1 MLSLTPIFLKL
12 GCCIPAKY
20 FVTAFCVCVLLCP
33 AAAAQNKIGLTD
45 VTREVKIDFQHH
57 SPLTPERHLHLFMG
71 SGLAW
76 IDHDRDDWPDLYFC
90 QGAAFSKLKDSEPLR
105 SDQLFR
111 NRSGVFQNITA
122 LAGLRNVDYSMGTA
136 VGDYDND
143 GFQDLYVSSYGP
155 NHLYRNNGDG
165 TWSEVTS
172 QPALNDPRYGS
183 SCTWADVD
191 GDGDL
196 DLYVANYLRLPPDD
210 YPLCSHEEG
219 GKRYPGGC
227 HPRYQKHEF
236 DILYRNNGDGEFA
249 DISEEAGLLSETAR
263 AGLGVFVFDS
273 DDDGDL
279 DFYVANDTVH
289 NQLWINSGKGNFT
302 DDALLTG
309 VAVNGFGVA
318 EAGMGVNGGDVD
330 GDGRIDLFVTNYFN
344 ETNTLYRNDGIA
356 YTDVTAEF
364 GLGAASKQRL
374 GFGTS
379 FLDVNN
385 DGWLDIFVAN
395 GHVQS
400 YPPELEK
407 HTPFAQL
414 PQLFLNQNG
423 RRFEEVSTEAG
434 SYFQQKVVGRASA
447 VADFN
452 RDGRMDIAVQ
462 HLNGAPAIL
471 KNESELDQKSVVL
484 ELIGTQSDRDAIGAR
499 IEAKLGDRMIVRVCN
514 GSTSYLASDE
524 RRTVVGIG
532 THESLESVTVR
543 WPGGR
548 RESWSS
554 LGTMGVHKLIEGRGI
569 VK

>member
-1 MLSLTPIFLKL
+1 MLSLRLFFLML
-12 GCCIPAKY
+12 CSCVPAMCIMA
-20 FVTAFCVCVLLCP
+20 TLSGCVLLCCP
-33 AAAAQNKIGLTD
+33 VLAQSGIRLTD
-45 VTREVKIDFQHH
+45 VSRDVKIDFQHD

-90 QGAAFSKLKDSEPLR
+90 QGAAFSAGKSSDSQHR
-105 SDQLFR
+105 DQLFR
-111 NRSGVFQNITA
+111 NRRGIFQNITA

-165 TWSEVTS
+165 TWSEVNNQS
-172 QPALNDPRYGS
+172 ALNDPRYGS

-191 GDGDL
+191 GDGNL
-196 DLYVANYLRLPPDD
+196 DLYVANYLQLPPDD
-210 YPLCSHEEG
+210 YPLCSHEER

-227 HPRYQKHEF
+227 HPRYQKHEY
-236 DILYRNNGDGEFA
+236 DILYRNNGDGEFV
-249 DISEEAGLLSETAR
+249 DISEAAGLMSETAR
-263 AGLGVFVFDS
+263 AGLGILVFDS

-289 NQLWINSGKGNFT
+289 NQLWINSGKGTFT

-356 YTDVTAEF
+356 FTDVTSEF
-364 GLGAASKQRL
+364 GLGAPSKQRL

-423 RRFEEVSTEAG
+423 RRFEEVSLDAG
-434 SYFQQKVVGRASA
+434 PYFHERVVGRASG

-452 RDGRMDIAVQ
+452 RDGKTDIAIQ
-462 HLNGAPAIL
+462 HLNHAPAL
-471 KNESELDQKSVVL
+471 LRNDSEPAHNSVTI
-484 ELIGTQSDRDAIGAR
+484 ELIGTQSDRDGIGAR
-499 IEAKLGDRMIVRVCN
+499 IEAKLGDRVIVRVCN

-524 RRTVVGIG
+524 RRTVIGIG
-532 THESLESVTVR
+532 AHESLESVIVR

-548 RESWSS
+548 RESWRS
-554 LGTMGVHKLIEGRGI
+554 LGTTGVQKLIEGRGL
-569 VK
+569 VE

>member
-1 MLSLTPIFLKL
+1 MSALSMKTTLS
-12 GCCIPAKY
+12 GCL
-20 FVTAFCVCVLLCP
+20 LLCCP
-33 AAAAQNKIGLTD
+33 AWAQNGIRLTD
-45 VTREVKIDFQHH
+45 VAKDVNIDFRHY

-76 IDHDRDDWPDLYFC
+76 IDHDRDDWPDLYLC
-90 QGAAFSKLKDSEPLR
+90 QGAAFSKSKGNEPFH

-111 NRSGVFQNITA
+111 NRRGVFQNISD
-122 LAGLRNVDYSMGTA
+122 LAGLRNRDYSMGTA

-143 GFQDLYVSSYGP
+143 GFQDLYVSCYGP

-165 TWSEVTS
+165 TWSEVNN

-196 DLYVANYLRLPPDD
+196 DLYVANYLQLPPEN
-210 YPLCSHEEG
+210 YPLCNHEEG
-219 GKRYPGGC
+219 GKRYAGGC
-227 HPRYQKHEF
+227 HPRYQKHEY
-236 DILYRNNGDGEFA
+236 DILYRNNGDGEFV
-249 DISEEAGLLSETAR
+249 DVSEEAGLMSETAR

-289 NQLWINSGKGNFT
+289 NQLWINSGKGTFT

-344 ETNTLYRNDGIA
+344 ESNTLYRNDGFA
-356 YTDVTAEF
+356 FTDVTAEF
-364 GLGAASKQRL
+364 GLGASSKQRL

-379 FLDVNN
+379 FLDMNN

-400 YPPELEK
+400 YPPELER

-414 PQLFLNQNG
+414 PQLFLNRNG
-423 RRFEEVSTEAG
+423 RRFEEISPEAG
-434 SYFQQKVVGRASA
+434 PYFQKRVVGRSSA

-452 RDGRMDIAVQ
+452 RDGVADIAVQ
-462 HLNGAPAIL
+462 HLNDAPAIL
-471 KNESELDQKSVVL
+471 RNDSESAHNSVTF
-484 ELIGTQSDRDAIGAR
+484 ELIGTRSDRDAIGAR
-499 IEAKLGDRMIVRVCN
+499 VEAKLGDRAIVRLCN

-524 RRTVVGIG
+524 RRIVIGIG
-532 THESLESVTVR
+532 ERTHLDNVTIR

-548 RESWSS
+548 RESWRFP
-554 LGTMGVHKLIEGRGI
+554 GINGVQKLIEGRGLAE
-569 VK
+569 

>member
-1 MLSLTPIFLKL
+1 MSVMSMTTTLSSCLFL
-12 GCCIPAKY
+12 C
-20 FVTAFCVCVLLCP
+20 CP
-33 AAAAQNKIGLTD
+33 ASAQNGIRLTD
-45 VTREVKIDFQHH
+45 VAKDVKIDFRHD

-76 IDHDRDDWPDLYFC
+76 IDHDRDDWPDLYLC
-90 QGAAFSKLKDSEPLR
+90 QGAAFSKLKGNEPFH
-105 SDQLFR
+105 SDQFFR

-122 LAGLRNVDYSMGTA
+122 LAGLRNLDYSMGTA

-165 TWSEVTS
+165 TWSEVS
-172 QPALNDPRYGS
+172 NQPALNDQRFGS

-196 DLYVANYLRLPPDD
+196 DLYVANYLRLLPDD

-227 HPRYQKHEF
+227 HPRYQMHEL
-236 DILYRNNGDGEFA
+236 DILFRNGGDGSFE
-249 DISEEAGLLSETAR
+249 DISDEAGLTSETAR
-263 AGLGVFVFDS
+263 AGLGVFVFDP
-273 DDDGDL
+273 DNDGDL

-289 NQLWINSGKGNFT
+289 NQLWVNSGKGTFT
-302 DDALLTG
+302 DDALLSG

-344 ETNTLYRNDGIA
+344 ESNTLYRNDGFA
-356 YTDVTAEF
+356 FTDVTAEF
-364 GLGAASKQRL
+364 GLGAPSKQRL

-407 HTPFAQL
+407 HTPFAQS

-423 RRFEEVSTEAG
+423 RRFEEVSLDAG
-434 SYFQQKVVGRASA
+434 PYFQKRVVGRSSG

-452 RDGRMDIAVQ
+452 RDGMTDIAVQ
-462 HLNGAPAIL
+462 QLNDVPAIL
-471 KNESELDQKSVVL
+471 RNDSEPAHNSVSI
-484 ELIGTQSDRDAIGAR
+484 ELIGTSSDRDAIGAR
-499 IEAKLGDRMIVRVCN
+499 IEVKLGDRSIVRLCN

-524 RRTVVGIG
+524 RRTVIGIG
-532 THESLESVTVR
+532 THESLKTVTVR
-543 WPGGR
+543 WPSGL
-548 RESWSS
+548 RESWRS
-554 LGTMGVHKLIEGRGI
+554 LGTQGVQKLIEGRGL
-569 VK
+569 VE